1 MLVFKLERFLKI
13 IKYFRCIKYEAMLGF
28 ISFVIYM
35 NHMIYDSVTIDHIQ
49 TQYTIMQAGTPIIIP
64 IGWRV
69 VSVRISEYILLFLF
83 STLTVYARV

>member
-49 TQYTIMQAGTPIIIP
+49 TQYKIMQAGTPIIIIP
-64 IGWRV
+64 IGRHAI
-69 VSVRISEYILLFLF
+69 SVRIYNQNIYII
-83 STLTVYARV
+83 VPI